1 MIAYVRQNYPQHNH
15 CYRNCKYYFLL
26 LGHLFVHFP
35 YLNSPPTS
43 IHTNDIFITI
53 SLTDANYFDIVNLK
67 YLNHIIVAI
76 GVDIQ
81 FVILLC
87 HEVRHLFQGQTADH
101 FSGIFIQLVEVIIL
115 CGKAIAAEDHIS
127 FYEEVHAVVGLVGA
141 PPHQLLIFQII
152 GKHKTGVRL
161 GIAVHYRSPIEDS
174 VLKAGVVAVDVPFV
188 CGIFQYRQAVSANA
202 VNLYCFF
209 IMSSFYFALFFQQEI
224 YNVFLSDASPVNV

>member
-15 CYRNCKYYFLL
+15 CCRNCKYYFLL

-87 HEVRHLFQGQTADH
+87 HEVRHLFQGQAVAH
-101 FSGIFIQLVEVIIL
+101 FSFHKEI
-115 CGKAIAAEDHIS
+115 
-127 FYEEVHAVVGLVGA
+127 HAVVGLVGA
-141 PPHQLLIFQII
+141 PPQQLLIFQII

>member
-15 CYRNCKYYFLL
+15 CCHNRKYYVLL
-26 LGHLFVHFP
+26 FGHLFVHFP

-87 HEVRHLFQGQTADH
+87 HEVRHLFQRQAVAH
-101 FSGIFIQLVEVIIL
+101 FSFPKEI
-115 CGKAIAAEDHIS
+115 
-127 FYEEVHAVVGLVGA
+127 HAVGGLVGA
-141 PPHQLLIFQII
+141 PPQQLLIFQII

-161 GIAVHYRSPIEDS
+161 GIAVHYRSPVEDPI
-174 VLKAGVVAVDVPFV
+174 LKAGVVAVDVPFV

>member
-1 MIAYVRQNYPQHNH
+1 M
-15 CYRNCKYYFLL
+15 
-26 LGHLFVHFP
+26 
-35 YLNSPPTS
+35 
-43 IHTNDIFITI
+43 
-53 SLTDANYFDIVNLK
+53 
-67 YLNHIIVAI
+67 HIQPI
-76 GVDIQ
+76 
-81 FVILLC
+81 ILLC
-87 HEVRHLFQGQTADH
+87 HEVRHLFQGQAVDH
-101 FSGIFIQLVEVIIL
+101 FSFHKEI
-115 CGKAIAAEDHIS
+115 
-127 FYEEVHAVVGLVGA
+127 HAVVGLVGA
-141 PPHQLLIFQII
+141 PPQQLLIFQII